1 MTLPT
6 EQLLPLYEVY
16 PALSTILFATALM
29 MTALVWA
36 SASDGDAWWL
46 RVKQY
51 VAQCVSDLRVNSE

>member
-6 EQLLPLYEVY
+6 EQLLPWYEVY
-16 PALSTILFATALM
+16 PALSILLFMIVVWSAVLT
-29 MTALVWA
+29 WA
-36 SASDGDAWWL
+36 SASDGDVWWV